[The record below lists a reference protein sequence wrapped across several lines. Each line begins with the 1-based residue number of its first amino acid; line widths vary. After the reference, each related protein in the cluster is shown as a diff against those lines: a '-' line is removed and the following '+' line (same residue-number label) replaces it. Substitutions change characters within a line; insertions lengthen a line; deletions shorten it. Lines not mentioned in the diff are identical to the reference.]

1 MIITMVLSMEEET
14 VLMHC
19 CYCTCGATSSTP
31 TTRTEL
37 LDMDIAKISLRNTSS
52 INLITNILVFN
63 FSDFR
68 HCYFLSVPIKQ
79 VR

>member
-1 MIITMVLSMEEET
+1 MEEET
-14 VLMHC
+14 VIMHC
-19 CYCTCGATSSTP
+19 CYCTCGVISSTP

-37 LDMDIAKISLRNTSS
+37 LDMDIAKTSTGH
-52 INLITNILVFN
+52 IKQFTNIIFFN
-63 FSDFR
+63 VSDFR